1 MPYIG
6 WYGNCFYTASGETTP
21 FLEQKVIRRPQYN
34 RLIDAPALGRA
45 GCGKGVFGREGKP
58 TESKSKGGT
67 MKKLIPPMM
76 FACLLLLATQVQAS
90 PVPQSIDLK
99 PGSNPNCV
107 NPDSRGRV
115 AVAIFSTDDFDA
127 TQVDPDTVQFSGAG
141 ALRCKL
147 EDALMEGPTW
157 VFTQDGLLDL
167 VCHFRTRQ
175 VGWPADGSDCG
186 TLELTGESFD
196 GTPIQ
201 GTDTAC
207 LPGENTCNTSTP
219 IPVP

>member
-1 MPYIG
+1 
-6 WYGNCFYTASGETTP
+6 
-21 FLEQKVIRRPQYN
+21 
-34 RLIDAPALGRA
+34 
-45 GCGKGVFGREGKP
+45 
-58 TESKSKGGT
+58 

-76 FACLLLLATQVQAS
+76 FACLLLLVTQVQAS
-90 PVPQSIDLK
+90 PVPIDLK

-127 TQVDPDTVQFSGAG
+127 TTVDPFSVQFSGAD

-147 EDALMEGPTW
+147 EDALMEGPTG

-167 VCHFRTRQ
+167 VCHFRTNE
-175 VGWPADGSDCG
+175 VSWPADGSDCG
-186 TLELTGESFD
+186 TLELTGQSLD